1 MSQFLRMVRH
11 RHTASCTLE
20 AQSDPLFSNDSMTS
34 PLGMPMSLSSG
45 LTSTGLTASYIES
58 SVSVPV
64 PASLEELKSFCKGY
78 LRGLR
83 SVPNGHRLA
92 RDWCFPMGDVAKGKL
107 DGAELPE
114 LTSWVFECVG
124 LTVKYGT
131 QMPPVAR
138 TTTERNR
145 ARRERQGR

>member
-1 MSQFLRMVRH
+1 MASVPGPVSSWPSELKVVDEHAAAMVHGAMGVLVQRGE
-11 RHTASCTLE
+11 L
-20 AQSDPLFSNDSMTS
+20 
-34 PLGMPMSLSSG
+34 
-45 LTSTGLTASYIES
+45 ES